1 MFEPFN
7 LSGKYAVVIGG
18 AGGIGKAIA
27 GGLLQSGAAV
37 GIASRNLESLKEAA
51 ESLRA
56 LAAGQVEVFQVD
68 AADEAS
74 IVKLSQDAL
83 KTFGR
88 VDILVNAQG
97 FNTKG
102 PAIEFD
108 MTEWDKLYAVN
119 VRGIMLSCKIFGK
132 QMVAQGGGKIVNLS
146 SVRGIRA
153 NAGGNSAYCSSKAAV
168 DMITKTLATELAK
181 NNVQVNAVGPAL
193 IATKMMEKFFIEDP
207 NKAEQYTRNIPMGR
221 LGKVED
227 VIGAAVFLASPAAD
241 FITGQVLYVDGG
253 LTSFG

>member
-7 LSGKYAVVIGG
+7 LTGKNAVVIGG

-27 GGLLQSGAAV
+27 GGLLQSGATV
-37 GIASRNLESLKEAA
+37 GIASRNLDGLNEAA
-51 ESLRA
+51 ESLRK
-56 LAAGQVEVFQVD
+56 LSDGKVEVFQVD
-68 AADEAS
+68 ASDEAS
-74 IVKLSQDAL
+74 IVKLAQDTV
-83 KTFGR
+83 KSFGR

-108 MTEWDKLYAVN
+108 MAEWDKLYAVN
-119 VRGIMLSCKIFGK
+119 VRGVMMSCKVFGK
-132 QMVAQGGGKIVNLS
+132 HMVEQGGGKIINLS

-168 DMITKTLATELAK
+168 DLITKSIATELAK
-181 NNVQVNAVGPAL
+181 SNVQVNAVGPAL
-193 IATKMMEKFFIEDP
+193 IATKMMEKVMAEP
-207 NKAEQYTRNIPMGR
+207 GRAEQYTRNIPMGR

-227 VIGAAVFLASPAAD
+227 VIGAAVYLASPAAD
-241 FITGQVLYVDGG
+241 FVTGQILYVDGG
-253 LTSFG
+253 LTSAS

>member
-7 LSGKYAVVIGG
+7 LTGKYAVVVGG

-37 GIASRNLESLKEAA
+37 GIASRNLDSLNEAA
-51 ESLRA
+51 DSLRKQTN
-56 LAAGQVEVFQVD
+56 GRVEVFQVD
-68 AADEAS
+68 AAEEAS
-74 IVKLSQDAL
+74 IVSLAANVVKS
-83 KTFGR
+83 FGR

-102 PAIEFD
+102 PALEFD
-108 MTEWDKLYAVN
+108 MAEWDRLYSVN
-119 VRGIMLSCKIFGK
+119 VRGVMLCCKVFGK
-132 QMVAQGGGKIVNLS
+132 YMVDQGGGKIVNLS

-168 DMITKTLATELAK
+168 DLITKTVATELAK
-181 NNVQVNAVGPAL
+181 SNVQVNALGPAL
-193 IATKMMEKFFIEDP
+193 IATKMMEKVMAEP
-207 NKAEQYTRNIPMGR
+207 GRAEQYTRNIPMGR

-227 VIGAAVFLASPAAD
+227 VVGGAVFLASPAAD
-241 FITGQVLYVDGG
+241 FITGQILYIDGG
-253 LTSFG
+253 LTAFG

>member
-7 LSGKYAVVIGG
+7 LTGKNAVVIGG

-27 GGLLQSGAAV
+27 GGLLQSGATV
-37 GIASRNLESLKEAA
+37 GIASRNLDGLNEAA
-51 ESLRA
+51 ESLRK
-56 LAAGQVEVFQVD
+56 LSDGKVEVFQVD
-68 AADEAS
+68 ASDEAS
-74 IVKLSQDAL
+74 IVKLSQDAI
-83 KTFGR
+83 KSFGR

-108 MTEWDKLYAVN
+108 MAEWDKLYAVN
-119 VRGIMLSCKIFGK
+119 VRGVMMSCKVFGK
-132 QMVAQGGGKIVNLS
+132 HMVEQGGGKIINLS

-168 DMITKTLATELAK
+168 DLITKSIATELAK
-181 NNVQVNAVGPAL
+181 SNVQVNAVGPAL
-193 IATKMMEKFFIEDP
+193 IATKMMEKVMAEP
-207 NKAEQYTRNIPMGR
+207 GRAEQYTRNIPMGR

-227 VIGAAVFLASPAAD
+227 VIGAAVYLASPAAD
-241 FITGQVLYVDGG
+241 FVTGQILYVDGG
-253 LTSFG
+253 LTSAS

>member
-7 LSGKYAVVIGG
+7 LTGKNAVVIGG

-27 GGLLQSGAAV
+27 GGLLQAGAAV
-37 GIASRNLESLKEAA
+37 GIASRNLDGLNEAA
-51 ESLRA
+51 ESLRKRS
-56 LAAGQVEVFQVD
+56 GGHVEVFQVD
-68 AADEAS
+68 ASDEAS
-74 IVKLSQDAL
+74 IVKLSLDAI
-83 KTFGR
+83 KSFGR

-108 MTEWDKLYAVN
+108 MAEWDKLYAVN
-119 VRGIMLSCKIFGK
+119 VRGVMMSCKVFGK
-132 QMVAQGGGKIVNLS
+132 HMVDSGGGKIINLS

-168 DMITKTLATELAK
+168 DLITKSIATELAK
-181 NNVQVNAVGPAL
+181 SNVQVNAIGPAL
-193 IATKMMEKFFIEDP
+193 IATKMMEKVMAEP
-207 NKAEQYTRNIPMGR
+207 GRAEQYTRNIPMGR

-227 VIGAAVFLASPAAD
+227 VIGAAVYLASPGAD
-241 FITGQVLYVDGG
+241 FVTGQILYVDGG
-253 LTSFG
+253 LTSAS